1 MNDRLREDTDF
12 RYYISLI
19 GLVDVNLSDVAS
31 ALLLLDKDGDTMEG
45 SERKR
50 ADRRESEEEK
60 SIHHVGIFRKINQW
74 TEQMLFYNFKF
85 EEINDIYIDEE
96 L

>member
-31 ALLLLDKDGDTMEG
+31 ALLLLGKDGDTMEG

-50 ADRRESEEEK
+50 ACYQD
-60 SIHHVGIFRKINQW
+60 
-74 TEQMLFYNFKF
+74 
-85 EEINDIYIDEE
+85 
-96 L
+96 